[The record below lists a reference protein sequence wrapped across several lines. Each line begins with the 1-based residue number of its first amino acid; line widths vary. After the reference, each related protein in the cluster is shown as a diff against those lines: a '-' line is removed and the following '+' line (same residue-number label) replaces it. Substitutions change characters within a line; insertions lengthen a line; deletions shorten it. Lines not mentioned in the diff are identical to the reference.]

1 MEAWMHYT
9 PEGLT
14 FLTVE
19 NPDFDRL
26 RVNLQ
31 GYRKQRVIPLP
42 FISANSLDQD
52 LLHYIQAARDL
63 KVPLYFVFVIPQDQG
78 FFLNGSTIGLYK
90 EALQTFFPLAWDK
103 WAEYTRYFFGY
114 RALSAN
120 RSRRPTKALLP
131 ALEFCLEDEEPG

>member
-90 EALQTFFPLAWDK
+90 EALQTFFRWLGTNGQSIQGIFLDIEPQCKSIPAADQ
-103 WAEYTRYFFGY
+103 G
-114 RALSAN
+114 
-120 RSRRPTKALLP
+120 PTSGPGVLP
-131 ALEFCLEDEEPG
+131 GG